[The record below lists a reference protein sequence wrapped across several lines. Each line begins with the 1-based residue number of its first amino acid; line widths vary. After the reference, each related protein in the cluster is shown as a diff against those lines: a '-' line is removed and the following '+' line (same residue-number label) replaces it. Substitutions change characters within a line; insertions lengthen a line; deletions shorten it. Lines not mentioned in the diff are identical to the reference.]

1 MNHAARGP
9 TPHVIELLEAI
20 RAGESRADAGRR
32 LGMSQNAVALAVDR
46 WQYWR
51 PAVPFS
57 VQHRCLQCR
66 TLFAAE
72 SRGNWVCATCKSAE
86 RWRA

>member
-9 TPHVIELLEAI
+9 TPHIVALLEAI

-46 WQYWR
+46 WMYWR
-51 PAVPFS
+51 PTPPT

-66 TLFAAE
+66 NTFEAE
-72 SRGNWVCATCKSAE
+72 SRVIWICNDCKSAE